1 MYMPYFTWLFTWY
14 YLTPSVAKLLNH
26 YGGLDFFCVFVIIL
40 SFHNIRK
47 MLTIERKYIYTVH
60 SRDREDLMYEVFLEK
75 GLDVYVKKAAVEREH
90 RPLVKH
96 DFLYGGAF

>member
-1 MYMPYFTWLFTWY
+1 MRTFL
-14 YLTPSVAKLLNH
+14 
-26 YGGLDFFCVFVIIL
+26 L
-40 SFHNIRK
+40 SFISSF
-47 MLTIERKYIYTVH
+47 MISTERKYVYTIY